1 VSSTHA
7 LILFDIDGT
16 LLRAGD
22 RAHSAAF
29 AHAFERVYQRPVTL
43 EGVPMA
49 GMLDANIAR
58 VLFERHGLD
67 RSEADARL
75 HELMAAMGERYVETT
90 IDRDTRE
97 WLLPGVT
104 EAVLACQ
111 ARGWATG
118 VLTGN
123 AEVVGRAKLRAAG
136 FSQLLTYGAW
146 GDTAAERGHL
156 VDTAIIAAEAAT
168 GTRYAPSQTVLIGDT
183 PQDINAARLGGAK
196 VLGVATGR
204 FDVATLRDHGADAVL
219 PDLSDTQAFLRELD
233 ALVTSQY
240 ILKDGDPSS

>member
-1 VSSTHA
+1 MSDRPA

-22 RAHSAAF
+22 REHGAAF

-67 RSEADARL
+67 RAEADARL
-75 HELMAAMGERYVETT
+75 HEMMASMGERYAATT
-90 IDRDTRE
+90 ADRDTRS

-104 EAVLACQ
+104 DGVLACQ
-111 ARGWATG
+111 AHGWATG

-136 FSQLLTYGAW
+136 LDQLLTYGAW

-156 VDTAIIAAEAAT
+156 VEAAIIAAEAAT
-168 GTRYAPSQTVLIGDT
+168 ATRHAPADIILIGDT
-183 PQDINAARLGGAK
+183 PQDISAARLGGAR
-196 VLGVATGR
+196 VLAVATGR
-204 FDVATLRDHGADAVL
+204 FDVATLREHGADAVL
-219 PDLSDTQAFLRELD
+219 QDLSDTDDFIRELD
-233 ALVTSQY
+233 TLLA
-240 ILKDGDPSS
+240 